1 MIPPLIFSPNWLAGG
16 IIRICGENHFCTS
29 VPGPCARGFLAVD
42 GMATSFGL
50 FYGGKAGRIFFAAG
64 PAARATHPEPQ
75 SRYPADNVPTLVP
88 ISCMPGQ
95 FAWFRTAAPTVVSN
109 NLLTG
114 PPTPWRSLT
123 KLLYPTNS
131 CRRTKP
137 PFRKASST
145 AARGGRYMPLHQ
157 IARQK
162 FPLLFSVEKTHW
174 NSTVGLHVLPIIDG
188 PTPGQV

>member
-1 MIPPLIFSPNWLAGG
+1 MVKIIFAHLCQGPALEASWLWMAWQPPLVFSTEERREGFSLLLALLL
-16 IIRICGENHFCTS
+16 
-29 VPGPCARGFLAVD
+29 VPPTPRPGA
-42 GMATSFGL
+42 
-50 FYGGKAGRIFFAAG
+50 
-64 PAARATHPEPQ
+64 
-75 SRYPADNVPTLVP
+75 RYPADNVPTLVP

-145 AARGGRYMPLHQ
+145 AARGGRYMPLRQ